1 MPTTKIVVFAMPD
14 LAFGQRG
21 EIRCG
26 LVGQHDHSAHGAGSQ
41 CQLARLAAE
50 QRDDRHPGALCGIGV
65 GERRCFRHVHPD
77 VERDGDQHSAEQK
90 RHTPAPVQERCTAGA
105 QKGMGQQEHQ
115 VGQHQCRAE
124 PQLGEHAC
132 IRALFAGSAFGAEQR
147 RAGPFPADGEALQQ
161 PHGDQQQRGRDTDC
175 GRAGDQADGERRGP
189 HDEQGDDQGALAA
202 HPVTEVTEEHCPD
215 GPGQEGA
222 GEAAERGHR
231 RHRRTQVRE
240 EDGGEHQRGSGAV
253 DEEVVELDRRA
264 DIAGKG
270 GPSHAVAVAV
280 GGVRLEN
287 DSPWAHVQCLHS
299 AIVSRITLAGYPPAD
314 GTAWRTGLSADEG
327 TLAEP
332 QARAVRSPH
341 ERGVGQDFRRA
352 WRAGLLAFAVF
363 ARRGDVGVGIPVQ
376 RSSASPRSDM
386 PG

>member
-14 LAFGQRG
+14 LASASVVKYV
-21 EIRCG
+21 CG

-41 CQLARLAAE
+41 GQLARLAAE

-90 RHTPAPVQERCTAGA
+90 RHSASPSAGTLHCWCPAGCGTAGS
-105 QKGMGQQEHQ
+105 Q

-147 RAGPFPADGEALQQ
+147 RAGPFSADGEALQQ

-231 RHRRTQVRE
+231 RHRRTQVRKKTV
-240 EDGGEHQRGSGAV
+240 GNTSAAAV
-253 DEEVVELDRRA
+253 
-264 DIAGKG
+264 
-270 GPSHAVAVAV
+270 P
-280 GGVRLEN
+280 
-287 DSPWAHVQCLHS
+287 
-299 AIVSRITLAGYPPAD
+299 
-314 GTAWRTGLSADEG
+314 
-327 TLAEP
+327 
-332 QARAVRSPH
+332 
-341 ERGVGQDFRRA
+341 
-352 WRAGLLAFAVF
+352 
-363 ARRGDVGVGIPVQ
+363 
-376 RSSASPRSDM
+376 
-386 PG
+386 